1 MISCLWLVFVG
12 FCSKRCCLSKVNKQS
27 TLLCLRMDESK
38 EYLLDNRDNFSM
50 CRESKIFL
58 ANLGVRGCIQRVS
71 FKLVLESGM
80 YIQLILYYNL
90 PGGRRLGEILSDHTS
105 ILL

>member
-1 MISCLWLVFVG
+1 MISCLWLAFVG

-27 TLLCLRMDESK
+27 TSLHLRMDESK

-58 ANLGVRGCIQRVS
+58 SQSWSKRMYSESEFQASSGIWTVYTTYIIAYLGVAG
-71 FKLVLESGM
+71 
-80 YIQLILYYNL
+80 
-90 PGGRRLGEILSDHTS
+90 
-105 ILL
+105 